1 MKLVRE
7 MVAFGGEQRNLAMR
21 IKKRRKYWQGH
32 LSVLR
37 VS

>member
-1 MKLVRE
+1 MKLVWE

-21 IKKRRKYWQGH
+21 IKRRRKYWQGH
-32 LSVLR
+32 PSVLE